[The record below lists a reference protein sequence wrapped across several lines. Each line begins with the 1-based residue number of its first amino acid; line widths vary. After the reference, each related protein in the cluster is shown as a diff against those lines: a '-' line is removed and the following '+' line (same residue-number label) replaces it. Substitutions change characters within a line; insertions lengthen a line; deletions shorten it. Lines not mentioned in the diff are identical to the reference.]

1 MQKKRNISD
10 TIKKQDLNEYLIRL
24 LKKKKNQT
32 DVIIFF

>member
-1 MQKKRNISD
+1 MQKKRNISY
-10 TIKKQDLNEYLIRL
+10 TIKKYDLNEYLIRL